1 MCMKNIAYSVDS
13 LAMIYC
19 LTWKASNK
27 KKITLLEEGDIFWRE
42 DKIPKRNKLVLN
54 IKITL

>member
-1 MCMKNIAYSVDS
+1 MCMNNIAYSVDS

-27 KKITLLEEGDIFWRE
+27 KKITLLEEGDIFGRE
-42 DKIPKRNKLVLN
+42 DN
-54 IKITL
+54 IKKRKNMF